1 MNITRRTFLAGAVA
15 GVGMETAR
23 AAGTGPSAGAET
35 PKGAPNV
42 TFGVLSDVH
51 LERRGDEDTLLK
63 ALAYF
68 RDNGADGEEG
78 RGRRMGPPPDGEEG
92 RGRRMG
98 PPPDDEEG
106 RGRRKGLQRKNKK
119 GRGRR
124 KGMKRDGADDHGV

>member
-51 LERRGDEDTLLK
+51 LERRG
-63 ALAYF
+63 F
-68 RDNGADGEEG
+68 RRRA
-78 RGRRMGPPPDGEEG
+78 RGGSWRRWRP
-92 RGRRMG
+92 R
-98 PPPDDEEG
+98 
-106 RGRRKGLQRKNKK
+106 
-119 GRGRR
+119 
-124 KGMKRDGADDHGV
+124 A